1 MNATDRNLLIATYAL
16 LFILNIFFAL
26 GKWCPG
32 LPLIGGCF
40 EFITAY
46 KGTITFL
53 EILGVMTIFA
63 EMILNYDNHERAIR
77 NLKLVGVVILTFAF
91 IAKVFVNYLDS
102 ALLQ

>member
-1 MNATDRNLLIATYAL
+1 MNTTDRNLLIATYVL
-16 LFILNIFFAL
+16 LFFLNIFFAL

-32 LPLIGGCF
+32 LPLISDCF
-40 EFITAY
+40 EFITEY

-63 EMILNYDNHERAIR
+63 EMILNYDSHESKIR
-77 NLKLVGVVILTFAF
+77 NLKLVGVVVLTFAF

>member
-16 LFILNIFFAL
+16 LFVLNIVFAL
-26 GKWCPG
+26 GKWWSG
-32 LPLIGGCF
+32 LP
-40 EFITAY
+40 FIDSGYQFISSY

-53 EILGVMTIFA
+53 EILGVLTIFV
-63 EMILNYDNHERAIR
+63 EMILNYDSHEGAIR
-77 NLKLVGVVILTFAF
+77 QLKLIGVVILTFAF